1 MQINKL
7 SFGNIIIDNISYD
20 HDIVID
26 QGKIH
31 KRDKSASRR
40 LKQNHGHTPLTVE
53 ENIPW
58 NCRRLIVGS
67 GQSGSLP
74 VLEEVYAQAAKHN
87 VTVSIMTTPEAVKHV
102 NEPDTNFV
110 LHLTC

>member
-7 SFGNIIIDNISYD
+7 TFGKIIIDDKQYD
-20 HDIVID
+20 YDIIID

-31 KRDKSASRR
+31 KRDKSASRK
-40 LKQNHGHTPLTVE
+40 LKLTHGHTPLTIE

-58 NCRRLIVGS
+58 QCRRLIIGT
-67 GQSGSLP
+67 GQYGSLP
-74 VLEEVYAQAAKHN
+74 VLEEVYAQADERN
-87 VTVSIMTTPEAVKHV
+87 VAIRAMPTPEAIKHV
-102 NEPDTNFV
+102 DEPETNFV